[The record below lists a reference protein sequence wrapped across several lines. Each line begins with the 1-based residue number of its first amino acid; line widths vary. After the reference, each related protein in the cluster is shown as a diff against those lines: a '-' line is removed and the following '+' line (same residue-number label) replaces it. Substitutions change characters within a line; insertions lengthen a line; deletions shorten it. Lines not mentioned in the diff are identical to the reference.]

1 MSDILYGT
9 IGGMLGALLIFG
21 IRALL
26 DYMTYRNNRG
36 G

>member
-1 MSDILYGT
+1 MSDILYSA
-9 IGGMLGALLIFG
+9 IGGMLGTLLIFG